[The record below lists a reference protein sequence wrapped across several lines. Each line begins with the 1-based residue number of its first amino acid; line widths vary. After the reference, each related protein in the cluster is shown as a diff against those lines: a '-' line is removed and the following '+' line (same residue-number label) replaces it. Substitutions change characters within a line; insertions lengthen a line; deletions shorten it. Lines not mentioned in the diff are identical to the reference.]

1 MNDRFR
7 FRAIDNRDWS
17 DGKGEIY
24 YDVQD
29 SYDWSG
35 GEPDVPATCF
45 GSIVDGEGWIV
56 EQCTGLKDK
65 NGRLIY
71 EGDIVKEKLFNTDI
85 AVIKFGNGS
94 GFQCFYPEWK
104 GKYSKET
111 KYNPGFRKD
120 LYYWLKEKQ
129 EGMEVIGN
137 IHENPELLEDK

>member
-1 MNDRFR
+1 MSDRFR
-7 FRAIDNRDWS
+7 FRLWDDELKTYFHSND
-17 DGKGEIY
+17 DGSLQFDIEKVLDGLTVREGE
-24 YDVQD
+24 VL
-29 SYDWSG
+29 
-35 GEPDVPATCF
+35 
-45 GSIVDGEGWIV
+45 

-120 LYYWLKEKQ
+120 LYFWLNRQ
-129 EGMEVIGN
+129 EGLEVVGN
-137 IHENPELLEDK
+137 IHENPELLEG

>member
-7 FRAIDNRDWS
+7 FRAFDKQDKELIYEAENTYDCQSYNGHIIWHDNFACLLDDEER
-17 DGKGEIY
+17 Y
-24 YDVQD
+24 
-29 SYDWSG
+29 
-35 GEPDVPATCF
+35 T
-45 GSIVDGEGWIV
+45 V

-65 NGRLIY
+65 NGQLIY
-71 EGDIVKEKLFNTDI
+71 EGDIVKEKTFNNDI
-85 AVIKFGNGS
+85 AIIKFGNGS

-120 LYYWLKEKQ
+120 LYFWLSKQ
-129 EGMEVIGN
+129 EGLEVVGN